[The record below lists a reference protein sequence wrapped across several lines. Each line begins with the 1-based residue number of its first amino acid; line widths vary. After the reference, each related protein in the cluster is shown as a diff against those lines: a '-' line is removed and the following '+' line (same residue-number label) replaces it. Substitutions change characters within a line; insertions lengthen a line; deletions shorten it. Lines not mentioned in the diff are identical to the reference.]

1 MKSWVVIVN
10 RREAKIYT
18 YLNHRNSDLKFVT
31 KIENPRGRL
40 KAQDIDADKPG
51 VFSSLLTH
59 GPRLVKKQTPTQRVA
74 EEFAKEVAEFMDKCR
89 SQQMFD
95 SLILVAP
102 PTFLGDLRLKLSAP
116 LKKIVKRE
124 IAKDFDPD
132 TSEEELKK
140 RLFPEDEQPDYLNFL

>member
-1 MKSWVVIVN
+1 MKSWVVIAN
-10 RREAKIYT
+10 RTEAKFYIH
-18 YLNHRNSDLKFVT
+18 LDQSSSDLKFVT

-51 VFSSLLTH
+51 FLTSLLTY
-59 GPRLVKKQTPTQRVA
+59 GPRLVKRQSPTQRVA

-102 PTFLGDLRLKLSAP
+102 PTFLGVLRLKLSSP
-116 LKKIVKRE
+116 LKKMVKRE
-124 IAKDFDPD
+124 IAKDIHPN
-132 TSEEELKK
+132 TSEAELKR
-140 RLFPEDEQPDYLNFL
+140 RLFPEEEKPDYLNFL